1 MSQRSAAMLAA
12 AGSRVLAAPCS
23 RSIGQV
29 AGSQRQA
36 SRPAARRPLPPAA
49 ATSSS
54 SGSTD
59 PFSAAFKRAGSGLEE
74 WVKQQRLN
82 ERLNSGLGAAGR
94 AAKQAADEAQRTAR
108 KVRRA
113 PGGWAAGCAVSEPAR
128 R

>member
-1 MSQRSAAMLAA
+1 MLAA
-12 AGSRVLAAPCS
+12 AGSRVLAAPSS

-36 SRPAARRPLPPAA
+36 TRRPAARRPLPPAA

-59 PFSAAFKRAGSGLEE
+59 PFSAAFKRAGSSLEE

-94 AAKQAADEAQRTAR
+94 AAKQAADEVHGHGSMHVSGQVTAVAIR
-108 KVRRA
+108 
-113 PGGWAAGCAVSEPAR
+113 
-128 R
+128 